1 MNTQHPAPSTQH
13 PTSAVI
19 LAGGKSS
26 RMGRPKALLPFDG
39 EPLIVHTVRTLARLF
54 ADIVVVAAPGQ
65 ELPPLPVT
73 FVRDEVAY
81 QGPVGGIYYGLRAA
95 CTEVCFV
102 TSCDAPFLNLS
113 FIAHLISHIANYDV
127 VVPFWQQRL
136 QPLHA
141 VYRRSVAP
149 LLHEQLERGELRP
162 IFLYQKVRTREV
174 SADEISRFD
183 PEGLSFRNLNS
194 PEDYQAALTL
204 WQNNRQKDQT
214 ETETETKTEME
225 NASPSYSSLVTRHS
239 SLVTRPNPV
248 SVSNLCLTCTVEL
261 FGVARLKAKTAIVP
275 LTLPAGATLGD
286 ALAALAETV
295 PELIGPVLTA
305 DHRALT
311 SGYACNLN
319 GTEFTRDLHTPIRPG
334 DSLLILSSDA
344 GG

>member
-1 MNTQHPAPSTQH
+1 MADHIHTETA
-13 PTSAVI
+13 SAVI

-54 ADIVVVAAPGQ
+54 ADLVVVAAPGQ

-95 CTEVCFV
+95 DTGVCFV

-113 FIAHLISHIANYDV
+113 FIAHLISQIANYDV
-127 VVPFWQQRL
+127 VVPFWQERL

-141 VYRRSVAP
+141 VYRRGVAP

-204 WQNNRQKDQT
+204 WQNNKQREQT
-214 ETETETKTEME
+214 ETEIETELEGE
-225 NASPSYSSLVTRHS
+225 EGLS
-239 SLVTRPNPV
+239 V
-248 SVSNLCLTCTVEL
+248 SVSNLCLTCTVE
-261 FGVARLKAKTAIVP
+261 
-275 LTLPAGATLGD
+275 
-286 ALAALAETV
+286 
-295 PELIGPVLTA
+295 
-305 DHRALT
+305 
-311 SGYACNLN
+311 
-319 GTEFTRDLHTPIRPG
+319 
-334 DSLLILSSDA
+334 
-344 GG
+344 